1 MKMDEL
7 VATYIKI
14 RDKKSRLKAEYDA
27 AKAKYDEVQTRI
39 ENELLRQ
46 FNEMG
51 IDSIKTPAGTAY
63 ASVATSVSIENWDA
77 FKAFV
82 AQQDDPFMFIERR
95 ASKEAVEQFRA
106 ANDDLPPGVK
116 WNATKTVNFRRQ

>member
-7 VATYIKI
+7 VSTYIKI
-14 RDKKSRLKAEYDA
+14 RDKKSRLKATYDA
-27 AKAKYDEVQTRI
+27 DKAKYDKAQIAI

-51 IDSIKTPAGTAY
+51 IDSIKTPEGTAY
-63 ASVATSVSIENWDA
+63 TSTTNSVSVSDWDA
-77 FKAFV
+77 FKAFIS
-82 AQQDDPFMFIERR
+82 QQDDPFMFIERR

-106 ANDDLPPGVK
+106 ANDDIPPGLK
-116 WNATKTVNFRRQ
+116 WKTEKSVNFRR

>member
-14 RDKKSRLKAEYDA
+14 RDKKSRLKAAYDA
-27 AKAKYDEVQTRI
+27 DKAKYDKAQEAI
-39 ENELLRQ
+39 EAELLRQ

-51 IDSIKTPAGTAY
+51 IDSIKTPEGTAY
-63 ASVATSVSIENWDA
+63 TSLSTSVSIADWDA
-77 FKAFV
+77 YKAFI
-82 AQQDDPFMFIERR
+82 AEQDDPFMFIERR

-106 ANDDLPPGVK
+106 ANDDVPPGVK
-116 WNATKTVNFRRQ
+116 WSATKSVNFRRQ